1 MRVRI
6 YQIIFKGSMLVLTA
20 LAAEEAK
27 AAIIDSKIQLSIFIR
42 KSCFIAISYPGCHL
56 KYEDF

>member
-1 MRVRI
+1 
-6 YQIIFKGSMLVLTA
+6 MLVLTA

-42 KSCFIAISYPGCHL
+42 KSCFIAISYPECHL
-56 KYEDF
+56 KYEDFE